1 MSDYKIKPNYK
12 ITVHE
17 KKEYTI
23 LELVEKL
30 IGQNINVEEYCHC
43 LTVDDIK
50 KLIGEHWEE
59 NCNCLTE
66 EQVMELLKKHIE
78 NDNCVFDCNC
88 CGCGSGGTGGTGG
101 TGGGG
106 SDFNG
111 NADTVDYHH
120 VMTLTIS
127 EYDNM
132 AHDKDTL
139 YFIKQ

>member
-23 LELVEKL
+23 LELIEKL
-30 IGQNINVEEYCHC
+30 VGQNINVEEYCNC

-50 KLIGEHWEE
+50 KLIGEHWED
-59 NCNCLTE
+59 NCKCLTE
-66 EQVMELLKKHIE
+66 QQVMELLKKHIE

-88 CGCGSGGTGGTGG
+88 CGCGNGSGSGSGGGS
-101 TGGGG
+101 G

-132 AHDKDTL
+132 AHDKNTL
-139 YFIKQ
+139 Y